1 MDVTF
6 GEGLMAQLEGLGA
19 EGLEDLKPPDL

>member
-1 MDVTF
+1 VTF

>member
-1 MDVTF
+1 MDVKF
-6 GEGLMAQLEGLGA
+6 GEDLMAQIEAMGA